1 MSELTTRKESES
13 LPIQKE
19 MEAVLSSLAN
29 EDALKIFQEA
39 KEGIT
44 SSTQAIKKLKL
55 TQKRYYAR
63 LKPLIETGLIEKTDS
78 RYELTFMG
86 KIVYEVLYR
95 KLVKALENKDR
106 IALIDKL
113 NKAKSLS
120 KEEKEQIA
128 STISVK
134 DKIIGY
140 SDIFGG
146 IKPVEIIRDY
156 EELTKRLI
164 SIIENAKEFIYLASK
179 YFEPSVA
186 EIVMRSYGRG
196 VKVRVIDGDMKNLSK
211 KIQMMRMLMSNPGT
225 LKLYLAVANAQDFEI
240 RHREV
245 PYSFFTIDGKY
256 SGLELIDPVTSNFA
270 LALIFSNEE
279 VSEKL
284 VEIFDSFFSS
294 AKANGK
300 SSVIEALN
308 HHQKRKK

>member
-63 LKPLIETGLIEKTDS
+63 LKTLIETRLIEKTDS
-78 RYELTFMG
+78 RYELTFLG

-120 KEEKEQIA
+120 KEEKDKIA
-128 STISVK
+128 STISVR
-134 DKIIGY
+134 DSILGY
-140 SDIFGG
+140 TDVFGG
-146 IKPVEIIRDY
+146 INPVEIIDDFG
-156 EELTKRLI
+156 ELKKKLA
-164 SIIENAKEFIYLASK
+164 ELVKNAQEHVSLATK
-179 YFEPSVA
+179 YFDPTIA
-186 EIVMRSYGRG
+186 ESLVDSYHKR
-196 VKVRVIDGDMKNLSK
+196 KIKIRIIDGDEKNLSK
-211 KIQMMRMLMSNPGT
+211 KLQLVRLLMSHPRT
-225 LKLYLAVANAQDFEI
+225 LKLILEI
-240 RHREV
+240 ADSPDIQMKNSRV
-245 PYSFFTIDGKY
+245 PYSFMIVDGEY
-256 SGLELIDPVTSNFA
+256 SVLELADPASEDFSFA
-270 LALIFSNEE
+270 LFFNNKEL
-279 VSEKL
+279 SEKFIG
-284 VEIFDSFFSS
+284 IFDSMFN
-294 AKANGK
+294 AAEGNGK
-300 SSVIEALN
+300 ALLN
-308 HHQKRKK
+308 LDKLGK